1 MIRNFILLFFRNLRR
16 QKLFSAIN
24 LLGLT
29 VSIASTLLIYMYVQH
44 EFSYDNF
51 HHNSNRL
58 YRVNQTFIWS
68 ENTNAQFSRTGPGVA
83 HALNEEL
90 PEVEMTTSLHT
101 PGNFIISYSAPG
113 KDVVAF
119 EEERVFAADSN
130 FFRVLNFPMIK
141 GDPSSAFRQA
151 NNIVMTESTAKKYF
165 GDEDPVGKLV
175 QLGNPND
182 ANKKTYEVTGVV
194 KDTPSNSTIEF
205 DVLLSS
211 NAFNVAKC
219 YWSWVWTQLE
229 TFVLFRENTDMAK
242 VHLKLG
248 AIPRKRAEETLRAVM
263 NTSYDEYIKSG
274 KRWDLYLQPINTLH
288 LPEEGVVGSFP
299 DTGNVKIIYSLIG
312 AAIFIVLLSCVN
324 FMNLSAAQFTRRIKE
339 ASVRKIM
346 GLGKKELRIGHY
358 CEALIFCLLA
368 AGGALALT
376 QGLLPAF
383 NTISG
388 KSLSMDFV
396 SDPYLIAVLAGLIV
410 LMTAMSGSYPA
421 LFLTGFN
428 PVEAIKGK
436 FSSGR
441 SGKTFRNAL
450 VVFQFSVSIILMV
463 CTAVVFQ
470 QLRMVAEKDPGFDR
484 ENLIVLNHAEAVKN
498 PETLLTSLKNVPG
511 AKDAS
516 WCNSVPP
523 TVFNGDTFEAQ
534 DNTDKKFNIN
544 FTSGDH
550 NYIPTL
556 GIRLKVGRNFN
567 EQMLGD
573 SNRVILNE
581 TAVKV
586 IGWKADESVI
596 GKTISYQGREGLVSF
611 EVIGVVSDFHYWS
624 LASEI
629 EPLAIFNMKSTEM
642 LFSNRSLIVVKIAAQ
657 SSEAWE
663 NTLSSLQTMWKQ
675 NAGDAPFQYSFVD
688 QSFAET
694 FKTQQRFSSVLTV
707 MAVLAILI
715 ACLGLLGMII
725 YSLEQRTRE
734 IGIRKVSGA
743 SVPDILIL
751 ISRGY
756 TTLILIAFV
765 IGAPVAYWMTDVWLR
780 DFAYRVEPSPWIFLA
795 AGLGTLTV
803 SVLITGYHS
812 LKAAIANPI
821 EVLKDE

>member
-29 VSIASTLLIYMYVQH
+29 VSIASTLLIFLYVQH

-51 HHNSNRL
+51 HFNSDRL

-68 ENTNAQFSRTGPGVA
+68 ENANAQFSRTGPGVA

-101 PGNFIISYSAPG
+101 PGNFIISYAPPG
-113 KDVVAF
+113 KEVIAF
-119 EEERVFAADSN
+119 EENRVFSADSN
-130 FFRVLNFPMIK
+130 FFKVLNFPLVK
-141 GDPSSAFRQA
+141 GDAASAFRQA
-151 NNIVMTESTAKKYF
+151 NTMVMTETTAKKYF
-165 GDEDPVGKLV
+165 GDVDPVGKLV
-175 QLGNPND
+175 RVGNPND
-182 ANKKTYEVTGVV
+182 VNPKTYEVTGVV
-194 KDTPSNSTIEF
+194 KDTPANSTIEF

-211 NAFNVAKC
+211 KGFNVERF

-229 TFVLFRENTDMAK
+229 TFVLFRENTDMEK
-242 VHLKLG
+242 VRLKLG
-248 AIPRKRAEETLRAVM
+248 AIPRKRAEETLKAVM

-288 LPEEGVVGSFP
+288 LPEEAVVGSFP

-346 GLGKKELRIGHY
+346 GLGKRELRIGHY
-358 CEALIFCLLA
+358 SEALIFCLLA

-376 QGLLPAF
+376 QGFLPAF

-388 KSLSMDFV
+388 KGLSMDFINN
-396 SDPYLIAVLAGLIV
+396 PGLIAVLFGLVV
-410 LMTAMSGSYPA
+410 LMAIVSGSYPA

-436 FSSGR
+436 FSSGKT
-441 SGKTFRNAL
+441 GKTFRNAL

-470 QLRMVAEKDPGFDR
+470 QLQMVAEKDPGFDR
-484 ENLIVLNHAEAVKN
+484 ENLVVLNHAESVKN
-498 PETLLTSLKNVPG
+498 PETLLNAIKDVPG

-534 DNTDKKFNIN
+534 DNTDRKFNIN
-544 FTSGDH
+544 FTSADH

-556 GIRLKVGRNFN
+556 GIRLKAGRNFS
-567 EQMLGD
+567 EEMQGD

-596 GKTISYQGREGLVSF
+596 GKTITYPGRSGMVKF

-624 LASEI
+624 MAAQI
-629 EPLAIFNMKSTEM
+629 EPLAIFNMKSKEM
-642 LFSNRSLIVVKIAAQ
+642 LFNDRSLVVVKVAAQ
-657 SSEAWE
+657 STEAWE
-663 NTLSSLQTMWKQ
+663 STLSSLQKMWKQ

-688 QSFAET
+688 QTFADT

-743 SVPDILIL
+743 GVPDILLL

-756 TTLILIAFV
+756 TSLIVIAFV
-765 IGAPVAYWMTDVWLR
+765 IGAPVAYWITDIWLR
-780 DFAYRVEPSPWIFLA
+780 DFAYRVQPSPWIFLT
-795 AGLGTLTV
+795 AGLGTLAV
-803 SVLITGYHS
+803 AVLITGYHS
-812 LKAAIANPI
+812 LKAATANPI

>member
-1 MIRNFILLFFRNLRR
+1 MIRNFILLFFRNLLR

-29 VSIASTLLIYMYVQH
+29 VSIASTLLIYLYVQH

-51 HHNSNRL
+51 HHNADRL

-68 ENTNAQFSRTGPGVA
+68 ENANAQFSRTGPGVA

-101 PGNFIISYSAPG
+101 PGNFIISYAAPG
-113 KDVVAF
+113 KEVLAF
-119 EEERVFAADSN
+119 EEDRIFAADSN
-130 FFRVLNFPMIK
+130 FFKVLNFELVK
-141 GDPSSAFRQA
+141 GDAASAFRQS
-151 NNIVMTESTAKKYF
+151 NNLVMTETTAKKYF
-165 GDEDPVGKLV
+165 GDVDPIGKLV

-182 ANKKTYEVTGVV
+182 PNKKTYEVTGVV
-194 KDTPSNSTIEF
+194 KDTPANSTIEF

-211 NAFNVAKC
+211 KGFNVERF

-229 TFVLFRENTDMAK
+229 TFVLFRENTNMASVQEK
-242 VHLKLG
+242 LKT
-248 AIPRKRAEETLRAVM
+248 IPRKRAEETLKAVM
-263 NTSYDEYIKSG
+263 NTSYDDYIASG
-274 KRWDLYLQPINTLH
+274 KRWDLFLQPINTLH
-288 LPEEGVVGSFP
+288 LPEVPVIGSFP

-346 GLGKKELRIGHY
+346 GLGKKELRLGHY
-358 CEALIFCLLA
+358 SEALIFCILA
-368 AGGALALT
+368 ACGALALT

-388 KSLSMDFV
+388 KALSMDFIN
-396 SDPYLIAVLAGLIV
+396 DPYLVLILLGLIA
-410 LMTAMSGSYPA
+410 LMAIVSGSYPA

-436 FSSGR
+436 FSSGK

-450 VVFQFSVSIILMV
+450 VVFQFSVSIVLMV

-470 QLRMVAEKDPGFDR
+470 QLQMVAEKDPGFNR
-484 ENLIVLNHAEAVKN
+484 ENLVVLNHAESVKN
-498 PETLLTSLKNVPG
+498 PETLLTALKDVPG
-511 AKDAS
+511 TKDAS
-516 WCNSVPP
+516 WCNAAPP
-523 TVFNGDTFEAQ
+523 SVFNGDSFEAE

-544 FTSGDH
+544 FVSADH

-556 GIRLKVGRNFN
+556 AIRLKSGRNFT
-567 EQMLGD
+567 EQIGD
-573 SNRVILNE
+573 SSRVILNE

-586 IGWKADESVI
+586 IGWKPEEVI
-596 GKTISYQGREGLVSF
+596 GKTIKYPGRSGMLTF

-629 EPLAIFNMKSTEM
+629 EPLAIFSMKSKEM
-642 LFSNRSLIVVKIAAQ
+642 IYSNNSIVVVKVNAQ
-657 SSEAWE
+657 STEAWE

-688 QSFAET
+688 QSFADT

-743 SVPDILIL
+743 SVPDILLL

-756 TTLILIAFV
+756 TLLIVMAFV
-765 IGAPVAYWMTDVWLR
+765 IAAPIAYWMTDVWLQ
-780 DFAYRVEPSPWIFLA
+780 DFAYRVSPSPWIFLA
-795 AGLGTLTV
+795 AGLGTLAV